1 MAQIQGG
8 HCPWSK
14 IQGGQPTTLTPPCRA
29 PVPSSLEYPNTTLA
43 HMHDIEFDAKHC
55 ILEHF

>member
-1 MAQIQGG
+1 MVKLGG
-8 HCPWSK
+8 S
-14 IQGGQPTTLTPPCRA
+14 GYYTSA
-29 PVPSSLEYPNTTLA
+29 PVCLSWVPLPSSLEYPNTTLA